1 MSSMRAGVFYFP
13 AGLIPILRSWQ
24 IFLSDNGQTKATK
37 FLQLIAF
44 DVPIIQLSN
53 YLVKYSE
60 SESATFFTF
69 ALEAA
74 S

>member
-1 MSSMRAGVFYFP
+1 MGK
-13 AGLIPILRSWQ
+13 
-24 IFLSDNGQTKATK
+24 TKATN